1 MMPAVVADIVE
12 TTCAGL
18 ESKEVDKSV
27 EDQDFITHQTYRA
40 APSCRAEWIVGHC
53 QMPYT
58 DGRKG
63 GTP

>member
-1 MMPAVVADIVE
+1 VQAF
-12 TTCAGL
+12 

-58 DGRKG
+58 AGRKG